1 MGRSIRMPRFL
12 GGAAL
17 TLWVMGCS
25 ATNGGELGEERDVEL
40 ESAALALRGEDRLAA
55 CEQDPRVLSGLVS
68 REVCAGAAIFF
79 EETFEGNGR
88 TCGSCHPA
96 ANNTTLDVAFIE
108 ELHQANPRDPLFVSE
123 FVPELSELETSDLR
137 DDAAILENVDGFGF
151 SDRFVS
157 RGVNHVLSLSTSLA
171 RDPGDPN
178 TTNPPAERT
187 GWAGDGSPDGTLRG
201 FLRGAIEQHFPKTLD
216 RVAGSD
222 FRLPEPLEEELVESF
237 QLSLGRRNEL
247 DLQQVR
253 LTDEQ
258 AESGRQLFLDDVNG
272 RCNVCHT
279 NAGANFKGSR
289 LNRNFDTNTRSGNSS
304 VTRPPLGEFTVLLDA
319 GFGGRDLP
327 ESNFPDGNGGFNGFG
342 NGSFNPPPL
351 IEAADT
357 APFFHNNLRTVGS
370 FPDNISGAVLFYT
383 LLGSFLSSP
392 AAQELDE
399 TLGPLDLDGGEA
411 ANLARFLRV
420 LNAALNIDIARQ
432 RASAVA
438 VLLDSP
444 AEDAAIQATLLGLAR
459 NEVDDA
465 LDVLIEGNRETAPNP
480 IALDHLEVVRSELT
494 RAIDVPAERAA
505 RTATALD
512 ELGAARGD
520 LGTNIDFVLGAGNL
534 MF

>member
-1 MGRSIRMPRFL
+1 MGRSIRRPSLLR
-12 GGAAL
+12 GAGLAL
-17 TLWVMGCS
+17 FAMRCS
-25 ATNGGELGEERDVEL
+25 APSGEELGLEL

-55 CEQDPRVLSGLVS
+55 CDEDPRVQSGLVS

-79 EETFEGNGR
+79 EETFDGNGR

-96 ANNTTLDVAFIE
+96 ANNTTLDVGFIE

-123 FVPELSELETSDLR
+123 FVPELAELETSDLR
-137 DDAAILENVDGFGF
+137 DDAAILENVDGFGR

-157 RGVNHVLSLSTSLA
+157 RGVNHLLSLNTSVA

-178 TTNPPAERT
+178 TTNPPAQLT

-201 FLRGAIEQHFPKTLD
+201 FLRGAIEQHFPKTLG

-222 FRLPEPLEEELVESF
+222 FRLPEPLEEELVETF

-258 AESGRQLFLDDVNG
+258 AESGRLLFLDDVNG
-272 RCNVCHT
+272 RCNVCHS
-279 NAGANFKGSR
+279 NAGANFKDSG
-289 LNRNFDTNTRSGNSS
+289 LNRNFDTNTRNGNAS
-304 VTRPPLGEFTVLLDA
+304 VNRPPLDEVTVLLDA

-327 ESNFPDGNGGFNGFG
+327 ESDFPDGNGGFNGFG
-342 NGSFNPPPL
+342 NGTFNPPPL

-370 FPDNISGAVLFYT
+370 FPDNIDGAILFYT
-383 LLGSFLSSP
+383 LLGSFLGSP
-392 AAQELDE
+392 AAQQLND
-399 TLGPLDLDGGEA
+399 TLGPLDLDTTEA
-411 ANLARFLRV
+411 ASLGRFLRV

-432 RASAVA
+432 RVSAVA
-438 VLLDSP
+438 LLLETP
-444 AEDAAIQATLLGLAR
+444 AEDAQIQADLLGLAR

-465 LDVLIEGNRETAPNP
+465 LGVLISGNRETAPNP
-480 IALDHLEVVRSELT
+480 IALAHLDVVRSELS
-494 RAIDVPAERAA
+494 RAIEAAGERAA
-505 RTATALD
+505 RAATALD

-534 MF
+534 MY